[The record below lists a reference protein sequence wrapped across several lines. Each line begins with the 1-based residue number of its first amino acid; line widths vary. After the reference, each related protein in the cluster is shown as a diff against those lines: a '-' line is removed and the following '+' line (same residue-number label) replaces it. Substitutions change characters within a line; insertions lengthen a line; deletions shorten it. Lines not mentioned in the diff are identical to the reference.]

1 MLWDIVTL
9 YLENDRSSLI
19 INGRKREKN
28 KLDML
33 VIMYLTNTLSI
44 SFYLDYFEK
53 KEKKANL
60 INSYFFFSLI
70 SPIILL
76 QCYYCKSREKV
87 RVRV

>member
-53 KEKKANL
+53 KEKKG
-60 INSYFFFSLI
+60 
-70 SPIILL
+70 
-76 QCYYCKSREKV
+76 
-87 RVRV
+87 